1 MALGVAPGVAPGVTP
16 GVTSSCQILAVSLSK
31 IRGLGNGKSGEK
43 CGLLPPVFDVRKIIN
58 IELLSRPYSVCKVT
72 SFYALH

>member
-1 MALGVAPGVAPGVTP
+1 MAPGVASGVAL
-16 GVTSSCQILAVSLSK
+16 GVSSSCQILAFSLCE

-43 CGLLPPVFDVRKIIN
+43 CGLLPPVFDVRKRIN
-58 IELLSRPYSVCKVT
+58 IELLSRANSVCKVT